1 MSVNLA
7 KTTEETF
14 AALLGQ
20 LDVCEP
26 GVSWAAF
33 VRQQAKKHLLDRNES
48 CAVFVRNIS
57 LVVCHNY
64 EDLPVSTSISALC
77 LSEQYMRRLTSIPA
91 LFHTYQVLVYIK
103 NSMWRV
109 TCMGSSWY
117 YDDDVGRFRSVI
129 PDYPMTTPYT
139 SQNLGL
145 RNASLKMSGA
155 EGVKACQ
162 MVDIM
167 KMSLTQ

>member
-1 MSVNLA
+1 MSVNLVYH
-7 KTTEETF
+7 EQP
-14 AALLGQ
+14 L
-20 LDVCEP
+20 
-26 GVSWAAF
+26 S
-33 VRQQAKKHLLDRNES
+33 AKKHLLDRNES

-77 LSEQYMRRLTSIPA
+77 LAEQCTRHMASIPA

-109 TCMGSSWY
+109 KCMGSSWY

-155 EGVKACQ
+155 EGVNEMLNFSWLFLNRCYECSY
-162 MVDIM
+162 I
-167 KMSLTQ
+167 